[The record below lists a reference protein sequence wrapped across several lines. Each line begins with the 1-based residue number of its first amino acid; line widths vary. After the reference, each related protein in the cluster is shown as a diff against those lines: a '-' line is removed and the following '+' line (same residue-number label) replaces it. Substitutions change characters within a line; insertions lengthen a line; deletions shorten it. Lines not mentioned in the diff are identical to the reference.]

1 MIRVLDESCNKKRTK
16 QTASKGKA
24 GRYAKD
30 SDKIGARYAKQ
41 EETTSKGKTE
51 ANDKQEKEKE
61 QEQEKEQDKDKDKEK
76 VQDKDKEQM
85 LYPPISLPSGRDDI
99 PPLPSRTRSSVAQKE
114 GMGAQNPL

>member
-30 SDKIGARYAKQ
+30 SDKIGAREAKQ
-41 EETTSKGKTE
+41 GEDDKNTSTSQ
-51 ANDKQEKEKE
+51 KQEKEQVQDRDKD
-61 QEQEKEQDKDKDKEK
+61 KDKDKDKEK
-76 VQDKDKEQM
+76 VQDKEQM